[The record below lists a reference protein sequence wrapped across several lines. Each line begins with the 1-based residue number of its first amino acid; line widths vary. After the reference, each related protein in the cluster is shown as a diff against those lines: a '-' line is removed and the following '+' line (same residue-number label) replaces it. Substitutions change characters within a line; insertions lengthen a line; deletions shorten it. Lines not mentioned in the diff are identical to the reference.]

1 MHKRIATA
9 APRRGFGHSYHFL
22 SIPMNKTI
30 PVVLVT
36 GASRGLG
43 RGVAVEAAKR
53 GYSAVINYAKDKK
66 SALETVSLC
75 IANRLS
81 TDQKFVAAQAD
92 IGDSSQVKRLVK
104 NSLSELGRIDAL
116 VNNAGV
122 APKVRRDLT
131 EMTEESFNEVLKT
144 NLQGPFFLTQRVA
157 NYWLKDSPAPLLPG
171 GFKVIFVNSIS
182 ADAISLNRGE
192 YCISKAGL
200 AMVNKLWA
208 VRLAEHGVQVYELR
222 PGIMATDM
230 TSGVKEKYDKLLD
243 EGLVPMKRWGTAE
256 HVGQAACALLSGQFP
271 FSTGEII
278 YVDGGLHIQR
288 L

>member
-1 MHKRIATA
+1 MT
-9 APRRGFGHSYHFL
+9 
-22 SIPMNKTI
+22 NKT

-43 RGVAVEAAKR
+43 RGIATEAAKR
-53 GYSAVINYAKDKK
+53 GYSVVINYAKDKK
-66 SALETVSLC
+66 SALETVSIC
-75 IANRLS
+75 TANQLS
-81 TDQKFVAAQAD
+81 KDQKFVAVQAD
-92 IGDSSQVKRLVK
+92 IGDSSQVKKLVK
-104 NSLSELGRIDAL
+104 KALSELGRIDA
-116 VNNAGV
+116 VVSNAGV

-131 EMTEESFNEVLKT
+131 EMTEESFNEVMKV

-157 NYWLKDSPAPLLPG
+157 NYWLKESPAPLLPG
-171 GFKVIFVNSIS
+171 GFKVIFVGSIS
-182 ADAISLNRGE
+182 ADLISLNRGE

-208 VRLAEHGVQVYELR
+208 ARLAEHGVQVYELR

-230 TSGVKEKYDKLLD
+230 TSGVREKYDKMLS
-243 EGLVPMKRWGTAE
+243 EGLVPSKRWGTPE
-256 HVGQAACALLSGQFP
+256 DVGSAAGALLSGQFP
-271 FSTGEII
+271 FSTGEVI

>member
-1 MHKRIATA
+1 
-9 APRRGFGHSYHFL
+9 
-22 SIPMNKTI
+22 MNNTK

-43 RGVAVEAAKR
+43 RGIAIEAAKR
-53 GYSAVINYAKDKK
+53 GYSVVINYAKDKK
-66 SALETVSLC
+66 SALEAVSLC
-75 IANRLS
+75 TSNRLS
-81 TDQKFVAAQAD
+81 KEQQFVTMQAD
-92 IGDSSQVKRLVK
+92 VGDSSQTKELVK
-104 NSLSELGRIDAL
+104 KVLSKLGRIDAL

-157 NYWLKDSPAPLLPG
+157 NYWLKESPVPRLPG
-171 GFKVIFVNSIS
+171 GFKIIFVSSIS
-182 ADAISLNRGE
+182 AEAISLNRGE
-192 YCISKAGL
+192 YCISKAGV

-208 VRLAEHGVQVYELR
+208 LRLAEHGVQVYELR

-230 TSGVKEKYDKLLD
+230 TSGVKEKYDKLFA
-243 EGLVPMKRWGTAE
+243 EGLVPLKRWGTAE
-256 HVGQAACALLSGQFP
+256 DVGQAAGALLSGQFP
-271 FSTGEII
+271 FSTGEVI

>member
-1 MHKRIATA
+1 VK
-9 APRRGFGHSYHFL
+9 
-22 SIPMNKTI
+22 K
-30 PVVLVT
+30 LVRK
-36 GASRGLG
+36 A
-43 RGVAVEAAKR
+43 
-53 GYSAVINYAKDKK
+53 
-66 SALETVSLC
+66 
-75 IANRLS
+75 
-81 TDQKFVAAQAD
+81 
-92 IGDSSQVKRLVK
+92 
-104 NSLSELGRIDAL
+104 LSELGRIDAL
-116 VNNAGV
+116 VNNAGM

-131 EMTEESFNEVLKT
+131 EMTEESFSEVMKV

-157 NYWLKDSPAPLLPG
+157 NYWLSELPAPLLPG
-171 GFKVIFVNSIS
+171 GFKVIFVSSIS

-208 VRLAEHGVQVYELR
+208 LRLAEHGVQVYELR

-230 TSGVKEKYDKLLD
+230 TSGVKEKYDKLLS

-256 HVGQAACALLSGQFP
+256 DVGAAAGALLSGQFP
-271 FSTGEII
+271 FSTGEVI